1 MSARHVPLSPARH
14 LPGRAELGQNLL
26 VDRTVVAD
34 IVGLVRDGRDPLVE
48 WAAGDGAVTCELAR
62 LGRPL
67 EAVEIDARRITVLR
81 RRVGPHV
88 AITHGDILRHAPP
101 AGPHDLV
108 CNVPFHLTTPVLR
121 RLLRLPHWGT
131 AVLLTQWEVARKRAG
146 VGGATQLTAQW
157 WPWFEFRLV
166 RRVPAAAFS
175 PRPAVDGGLLAI
187 RRRPRQLVPEREP
200 YQRWVRAVF
209 TGPGRG
215 LPAVLAAAGG
225 PDVRTAAAWCRAEC
239 LGPRALPRDLTAEQW
254 VGAYRLSRAGRG
266 RTPHDDR
273 RRPRQRRPTR

>member
-1 MSARHVPLSPARH
+1 VSARHVPLSPARH

-26 VDRTVVAD
+26 VDRTVVTD
-34 IVGLVRDGRDPLVE
+34 VVGLVRDGRDPLVE

-81 RRVGPHV
+81 RRVGPHM

-101 AGPHDLV
+101 TGPHDLV
-108 CNVPFHLTTPVLR
+108 CDVPFQ
-121 RLLRLPHWGT
+121 LL
-131 AVLLTQWEVARKRAG
+131 V
-146 VGGATQLTAQW
+146 
-157 WPWFEFRLV
+157 
-166 RRVPAAAFS
+166 
-175 PRPAVDGGLLAI
+175 I
-187 RRRPRQLVPEREP
+187 RRRPRPLVPEREP
-200 YQRWVRAVF
+200 YQSWVPAVF

-225 PDVRTAAAWCRAEC
+225 PGLRTAAWCRAEG
-239 LGPRALPRDLTAEQW
+239 LGPRALPRDLTAEPW
-254 VGAYRLSRAGRG
+254 VGAYRLSWAGRG
-266 RTPHDDR
+266 RAPHGDR